1 MSATVPYE
9 GKLLWDPFGFHL
21 FVEELQAPIVPVSC
35 VRPPDMEDYPD
46 RGLILSPVHWNFEIA
61 VRQLKKP
68 CTTTAIMK
76 GTESRENL
84 IEKSEEENTK
94 VLLNDPIERPL
105 SQIEKTFLL
114 HAERGD
120 CGTVQRIIDQYT
132 SVPDEF
138 DINCVDPLNRSA
150 LIAAIENENIE
161 LIKLLLNQGIAV
173 KDGLLH
179 AIKEEYVEAVEILL
193 NWEEEHHQDN
203 DPYSWEQVD
212 RSGASFTSDI
222 TPLVLAAHKNNY
234 EIIKLLLDRGA
245 TLPMPHDVR
254 HSQSRINA
262 YKALSAPSL
271 ICLSSSD
278 PLLTAFELSWDLKR
292 LSRMETEFRAEYNEM
307 RDQVQNFATSLLDH
321 ARTSYELEIMLNYDP
336 KGEVWV
342 TGERQTLERL
352 KLAIKYKQKKF
363 IAHPNV
369 QQLLAAIW
377 YEGLP
382 GFRRKN
388 MIGQGIQVAQL
399 AMMFPIYC
407 TIYMIAPN
415 SNMGLFMKKPF
426 VKFIVHSA
434 SYGLFLMLLG
444 AASQRVE
451 ILVLELLGTD
461 WVQDMVKEW
470 KRKERGALFG
480 LAEYGVIIYVISLIW
495 AEVRS
500 LWSDGIL
507 EYISDLWNIVDF
519 ITNIFYVMWL
529 SLRITSWYICWR
541 DEEMGK
547 QTWYPREEWDSFEPM
562 LLSEGAFAAGMIFS
576 FLKLVHIFSVNPHL
590 GPLQISLGRMIIDIV
605 KFFFI
610 YTLVLFAF
618 GCGLNQLLWYYAE
631 LEKNKCYHLPN
642 GLPDFDN
649 NDKACTIWRRYA
661 NLFETSQSL
670 FWASFGLVD
679 LMTFELSG
687 IKGFTRFWA
696 LLMFGSYSV
705 INVIVLL
712 NMLIAMM
719 SNSYQIISER
729 SDTEWKFARSRL
741 WVSYFDD
748 GDSLPA
754 PFNIMPTPKN
764 KSRELARKKHETIM
778 KLLVRRY
785 VTAEQRKRDD
795 FGITEDDVM
804 EIRQDIS
811 TLRYELIDIL
821 RNNGMKTPTISIEDT
836 QVSGKKGKTMER
848 RLLKDFHIG
857 IVDNIVNEIQQNL
870 EEPKN
875 VFGQIAKVIGRRTT
889 FKSKKKDWNA
899 LVRRN
904 TTASNPIGSAQEAEE
919 SIKKRQSL
927 RKHIISNVNQPV
939 HIEDE
944 KLIDQYTSVPDE
956 FDINCVDPLNRSAL
970 IAAIENENIELIK
983 LLLNQGIAV
992 KDGLLHAIKEEYV
1005 EAVEILLNW
1014 EEEHH
1019 QDNDPYSWEQVDR
1032 SGASFTSDITPL
1044 VLAAHKNNYEII
1056 KLLLDRGATLP
1067 MPHDV
1072 RCGCDDCV
1080 HSSKD
1085 DSLRHSQSR
1094 INAYKALSAP
1104 SLICLS
1110 SSDPLLTAFELS
1122 WDLKRLSRME
1132 TEFRAEYNE
1141 MRDQVQN
1148 FATSLLD
1155 HARTSYELEIMLNYD
1170 PKGEVWVTGERQTL
1184 ERLKLA
1190 IKYKQKKFIA
1200 HPNVQQL
1207 LAAIWYEG
1215 LPGFRRKNMI
1225 GQGIQVAQLAMM
1237 FPIYCTIY
1245 MIAPNSNMGLFMKKP
1260 FVKFIVHSASYGL
1273 FLMLL
1278 GAASQRVEILVLEL
1292 LGTDWVQ
1299 DMVKEWKR
1307 KERGALFG
1315 LAEYGV
1321 IIYVISLIWAEVRSL
1336 WSDGILEYI
1345 SDLWNIVDFIT
1356 NIFYVMWL
1364 SLRITSW
1371 YICWRDEEMGKQTW
1385 YPREEWDSFEPMLLS
1400 EGAFAAG
1407 MIFSFLKLVHIFSV
1421 NPHLGP
1427 LQISL
1432 GRMIID
1438 IVKFFF
1444 IYTLVLFAFG
1454 CGLNQL
1460 LWYYAELEKNKC
1472 YHLPNGLP
1480 DFDNNDKA
1488 CTIWRRYANL
1498 FETSQSLFW
1507 ASFGLV
1513 DLMTFELSGIKGFT
1527 RFWALLMFG
1536 SYSVINVIVL
1546 LNMLIAMMSN
1556 SYQIISERS
1565 DTEWKFARSR
1575 LWVSYF
1581 DDGDSL
1587 PAPFNIMP
1595 TPKNKSRELARKKHE
1610 TIMKLLVRRYV
1621 TAEQRKRDDFGITED
1636 DVMEIRQDISTLRYE
1651 LIDILRNNGMKTPTI
1666 SIEDTQVS
1674 GKKGK
1679 TMERRLLK
1687 DFHIGIVD
1695 NIVNEI
1701 QQNLEEPKNVF
1712 GQIAKVIGRRTT
1724 FKSKKKDWNA
1734 LVRRNTTASNPI
1746 GSAQEAEESIKKR
1759 QSLRKHIISNKI
1771 EEDYKTGNQE
1781 ESTGPPKD
1789 IKKQSVKFVSCTPV
1803 PPPKSNASSCAQE
1816 EKRIAGGE
1824 LQQKIC
1830 AKSQLPLK
1838 DTEDSGIG

>member
-1 MSATVPYE
+1 MKNAYGYPLECTICEV
-9 GKLLWDPFGFHL
+9 KCI
-21 FVEELQAPIVPVSC
+21 ELA
-35 VRPPDMEDYPD
+35 
-46 RGLILSPVHWNFEIA
+46 H
-61 VRQLKKP
+61 RQLKKP

-120 CGTVQRIIDQYT
+120 CGTVQRI
-132 SVPDEF
+132 
-138 DINCVDPLNRSA
+138 
-150 LIAAIENENIE
+150 
-161 LIKLLLNQGIAV
+161 
-173 KDGLLH
+173 
-179 AIKEEYVEAVEILL
+179 
-193 NWEEEHHQDN
+193 
-203 DPYSWEQVD
+203 
-212 RSGASFTSDI
+212 
-222 TPLVLAAHKNNY
+222 
-234 EIIKLLLDRGA
+234 
-245 TLPMPHDVR
+245 
-254 HSQSRINA
+254 
-262 YKALSAPSL
+262 
-271 ICLSSSD
+271 
-278 PLLTAFELSWDLKR
+278 
-292 LSRMETEFRAEYNEM
+292 
-307 RDQVQNFATSLLDH
+307 
-321 ARTSYELEIMLNYDP
+321 
-336 KGEVWV
+336 
-342 TGERQTLERL
+342 
-352 KLAIKYKQKKF
+352 
-363 IAHPNV
+363 
-369 QQLLAAIW
+369 
-377 YEGLP
+377 
-382 GFRRKN
+382 
-388 MIGQGIQVAQL
+388 
-399 AMMFPIYC
+399 
-407 TIYMIAPN
+407 
-415 SNMGLFMKKPF
+415 
-426 VKFIVHSA
+426 
-434 SYGLFLMLLG
+434 
-444 AASQRVE
+444 
-451 ILVLELLGTD
+451 
-461 WVQDMVKEW
+461 
-470 KRKERGALFG
+470 
-480 LAEYGVIIYVISLIW
+480 
-495 AEVRS
+495 
-500 LWSDGIL
+500 
-507 EYISDLWNIVDF
+507 
-519 ITNIFYVMWL
+519 
-529 SLRITSWYICWR
+529 
-541 DEEMGK
+541 
-547 QTWYPREEWDSFEPM
+547 
-562 LLSEGAFAAGMIFS
+562 
-576 FLKLVHIFSVNPHL
+576 
-590 GPLQISLGRMIIDIV
+590 
-605 KFFFI
+605 
-610 YTLVLFAF
+610 
-618 GCGLNQLLWYYAE
+618 
-631 LEKNKCYHLPN
+631 
-642 GLPDFDN
+642 
-649 NDKACTIWRRYA
+649 
-661 NLFETSQSL
+661 
-670 FWASFGLVD
+670 
-679 LMTFELSG
+679 
-687 IKGFTRFWA
+687 
-696 LLMFGSYSV
+696 
-705 INVIVLL
+705 
-712 NMLIAMM
+712 
-719 SNSYQIISER
+719 
-729 SDTEWKFARSRL
+729 
-741 WVSYFDD
+741 
-748 GDSLPA
+748 
-754 PFNIMPTPKN
+754 
-764 KSRELARKKHETIM
+764 
-778 KLLVRRY
+778 
-785 VTAEQRKRDD
+785 
-795 FGITEDDVM
+795 
-804 EIRQDIS
+804 
-811 TLRYELIDIL
+811 
-821 RNNGMKTPTISIEDT
+821 
-836 QVSGKKGKTMER
+836 
-848 RLLKDFHIG
+848 
-857 IVDNIVNEIQQNL
+857 
-870 EEPKN
+870 
-875 VFGQIAKVIGRRTT
+875 
-889 FKSKKKDWNA
+889 
-899 LVRRN
+899 
-904 TTASNPIGSAQEAEE
+904 
-919 SIKKRQSL
+919 
-927 RKHIISNVNQPV
+927 
-939 HIEDE
+939 
-944 KLIDQYTSVPDE
+944 IDQYTSVPDE

-1273 FLMLL
+1273 FLSKFMEHS
-1278 GAASQRVEILVLEL
+1278 GFYNEHILRYV
-1292 LGTDWVQ
+1292 
-1299 DMVKEWKR
+1299 
-1307 KERGALFG
+1307 ALSSAHF
-1315 LAEYGV
+1315 L
-1321 IIYVISLIWAEVRSL
+1321 
-1336 WSDGILEYI
+1336 
-1345 SDLWNIVDFIT
+1345 
-1356 NIFYVMWL
+1356 
-1364 SLRITSW
+1364 
-1371 YICWRDEEMGKQTW
+1371 RDEEMGKQTW

-1595 TPKNKSRELARKKHE
+1595 TPKVIFKKMGCVKSTSSSASFKNKSRELAREKHE

-1759 QSLRKHIISNKI
+1759 QSLRKHIISNVNQPVHIEDEKLIEYNPKLVEVPRGARLAYAKFMSKKI

-1789 IKKQSVKFVSCTPV
+1789 IKKQSVKFVSKYLLKQTWFKLGCTPV

-1816 EKRIAGGE
+1816 EKRIAGLVAIRGLLLEPAKHGE
-1824 LQQKIC
+1824 PSQEPGLAAAKDSLKLKHPSLIDAESQSLPTTEILKPAKIET
-1830 AKSQLPLK
+1830 ATTSQLETKDKAGAVPKLHAAAEPKKKPLSDTAK
-1838 DTEDSGIG
+1838 DKSVKVPIEEEPQDRAPELYMCSNFEFWTKP